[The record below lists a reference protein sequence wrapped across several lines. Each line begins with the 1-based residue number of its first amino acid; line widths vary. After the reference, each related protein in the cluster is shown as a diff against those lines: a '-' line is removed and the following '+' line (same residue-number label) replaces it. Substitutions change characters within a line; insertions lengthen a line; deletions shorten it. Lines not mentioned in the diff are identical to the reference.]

1 MVFNPFLHFQACFG
15 LHVFLGCVI
24 ELSVEMANFLID
36 VFESPEDFEV
46 IFNTLATS
54 TSSRELKELGKMFKE
69 LLESLRRELSRSRRK
84 EGVEKLRR
92 LIESWKGSWGEK
104 NKQIVL

>member
-1 MVFNPFLHFQACFG
+1 MVQKWCKMVFNPFLHFQACFG

-46 IFNTLATS
+46 ILA
-54 TSSRELKELGKMFKE
+54 RA
-69 LLESLRRELSRSRRK
+69 LSH
-84 EGVEKLRR
+84 
-92 LIESWKGSWGEK
+92 
-104 NKQIVL
+104 IVAKTMN

>member
-46 IFNTLATS
+46 ILA
-54 TSSRELKELGKMFKE
+54 RA
-69 LLESLRRELSRSRRK
+69 LSH
-84 EGVEKLRR
+84 
-92 LIESWKGSWGEK
+92 
-104 NKQIVL
+104 IVAKTMN